1 MSSTTPIETGVS
13 PMKKKGPSGKSKNAM
28 IKKPPSDAGDSDESD
43 CESPIKYS
51 HQSSLYRSSHNSSQ
65 QCYQS
70 EGNSDPRMYP
80 SQQQRL
86 SGGVR
91 SGSSRQYSN
100 VTTGRP
106 KMSDNTPP
114 HLLPSPIEMMPYDPN
129 WNSMRSSSA
138 PMVFPRNA
146 RPNPS
151 FMDNNNY
158 RDFQLNERFV
168 NYNDFN
174 NNVDGSV
181 APRNNYYR

>member
-1 MSSTTPIETGVS
+1 
-13 PMKKKGPSGKSKNAM
+13 MKKKGPGGKLKNAM
-28 IKKPPSDAGDSDESD
+28 IKKIPSNAGDSDDSD
-43 CESPIKYS
+43 CESPVKYS
-51 HQSSLYRSSHNSSQ
+51 HQSSYRSSHNSSQ
-65 QCYQS
+65 HYYQS

-80 SQQQRL
+80 TQQQGM
-86 SGGVR
+86 SDGVR

-100 VTTGRP
+100 ASTERS
-106 KMSDNTPP
+106 KFSDNTPP
-114 HLLPSPIEMMPYDPN
+114 HMVPSPIDMMPFDPN
-129 WNSMRSSSA
+129 WNPMRNSRA

-158 RDFQLNERFV
+158 RDFQLNERFA